1 VPPLDPASAS
11 PPSAARIPRV
21 DVIHG
26 DRRVDDYHWL
36 RDQQNPEVLRY
47 LEAENNYT
55 AAVMK
60 PTEQQQEALY
70 REMVGRIQETDSS
83 APYREGGHLYY
94 HRTEQGLQYPIYCR
108 RRCTPEAPEEITLDL
123 NALAVS
129 RPFMALG
136 AYRVSDDGQLL
147 AYSTDQT
154 GFREYTLEVKELS
167 LGRLLDVR
175 IEKVASAA
183 WAADNRTLFYTV
195 EDAAKRPYRLIR
207 HKLGDSDGVLIH
219 EETDERFGLYVYRS
233 RSRAFLFALSAS
245 HTTSETRFLS
255 AGAPEGDWRIVAT
268 REQDHEYDVE
278 HAGGSFYIRTND
290 RGRNFRLVAAPVER
304 PGRSAWLEIVP
315 HRPEVM
321 LEGVELFARQ
331 AVLCERARGL
341 PCLTVLPLDGSS
353 PHTVSMPEP
362 VFSTTPA
369 ENRIFDTTLFRFSY
383 ESPVTPP
390 SVYDY
395 DTCTR
400 ERQLIKQTPVLGG
413 FDPRRYRCER
423 LVAAAQDGAEIP
435 VSLVMRAD
443 TPLDGTAALHL
454 LGYGAYGL
462 PLPVGF
468 SSARLSLLER
478 GVVCALAHVRGGG
491 ELGKPWH
498 DAGRMRSKRNSF
510 GDFISVAEHLIRL
523 GYTRPERLGI
533 EGRSAGGLLIAA
545 VVNQRPDLFRAA
557 VMGVPFV
564 DVVNTMLDES
574 LPLTVGEFEEWGN
587 PKRKDEY
594 DLLKSYSPYDNLAPR
609 PYPAILIKTALH
621 DSQVMYW
628 EPAKYV
634 ARLRALKTDRNPLL
648 LKTNL
653 TAGHGGASGRYDH
666 LRELAFDYAF
676 LLSLLGADATEP
688 SNEPLG

>member
-1 VPPLDPASAS
+1 MSTLDSARAS
-11 PPSAARIPRV
+11 PPRANRIAKV

-26 DRRVDDYHWL
+26 ERRVDDYFWL
-36 RDQQNPEVLRY
+36 RDKQNPEVLRY

-55 AAVMK
+55 AAAMK
-60 PTEQQQEALY
+60 STEPLQETLY
-70 REMVGRIQETDSS
+70 REMVGRIQETDIS
-83 APYREGGHLYY
+83 APYPEGDHLYY
-94 HRTEQGLQYPIYCR
+94 HRTEQGLQYPLYCR
-108 RRCTPEAPEEITLDL
+108 RRVAAEAQEEITLDL
-123 NALAVS
+123 NALATS
-129 RPFMALG
+129 EPFIALG
-136 AYRVSDDGQLL
+136 VYRVSGDGRLL
-147 AYSTDQT
+147 AYSTDRT
-154 GFREYTLEVKELS
+154 GFREYALEVKDLAT
-167 LGRLLDVR
+167 GHLLDVR
-175 IEKVASAA
+175 VERVASAA

-195 EDAAKRPYRLIR
+195 EDAAKRPNRLYGR
-207 HKLGDSDGVLIH
+207 RLDQAEGVLIY
-219 EETDERFGLYVYRS
+219 EEADERFGLYVYRS
-233 RSRAFLFALSAS
+233 RSGAFLFALSAS
-245 HTTSETRFLS
+245 HTTSETRFLP
-255 AGAPEGDWRIVAT
+255 ATEPTDDWRLIAA

-278 HAGGSFYIRTND
+278 HSGDSFYVRTND
-290 RGRNFRLVAAPVER
+290 SGRNFRLVAAPVER
-304 PGRSAWLEIVP
+304 PDRGLWREVVP
-315 HRPEVM
+315 HRADVM
-321 LEGVELFARQ
+321 LEGVELFASH
-331 AVLCERARGL
+331 AVLCERTLGL
-341 PCLTVLPLDGSS
+341 PRFTILPLGNGA
-353 PHTVSMPEP
+353 PHTVDMPEP
-362 VFSTTPA
+362 VFSATPA
-369 ENRIFDTTLFRFSY
+369 ENRVFDTAVFRFTY

-395 DTCTR
+395 DTRTR
-400 ERQLIKQTPVLGG
+400 ERQLIKQTPVLGTY
-413 FDPRRYRCER
+413 DPRRFRCER
-423 LVAAAQDGAEIP
+423 LAATAQDGTEIP
-435 VSLVMRAD
+435 VSLVMPAD
-443 TPLDGTAALHL
+443 TPLDGTAPLHL

-491 ELGKPWH
+491 DLGKPWH

-510 GDFISVAEHLIRL
+510 DDFISVAEHLIRL
-523 GYTRPERLGI
+523 GYTRPERLAI

-557 VMGVPFV
+557 LMGVPFV

-594 DLLKSYSPYDNLAPR
+594 DILRSYSPYDNLAPR

-634 ARLRALKTDRNPLL
+634 ARLRTLKTDRNPLL

-676 LLSLLGADATEP
+676 VLSLLDAA
-688 SNEPLG
+688 